1 MRAFVDRHSIT
12 FPSVVDRPGAIFAEF
27 GVPYQPAWVF
37 IDAAGTATRFQGSLA
52 EDELRER
59 LDTLIE

>member
-1 MRAFVDRHSIT
+1 MRAFVERHSIT

-37 IDAAGTATRFQGSLA
+37 IDADGTTTRFQGSLG
-52 EDELRER
+52 EDELRVR
-59 LDTLIE
+59 LDELIR